1 MPVFRYYV
9 GLLNKRTMKMEVHNA
24 ELFNMQPVIPG
35 KLTVCSS
42 YKNLIVPKL
51 LQDILNQ

>member
-9 GLLNKRTMKMEVHNA
+9 GLLNKKTMQMEVHNA

-35 KLTVCSS
+35 KKISQQCA
-42 YKNLIVPKL
+42 LIEY
-51 LQDILNQ
+51 I